1 MSCDRELSLSIHHF
15 YFLWPFFYLG
25 EKQFCCKAALGFHP
39 FQWCFWITARAS
51 CHLPEQ
57 WFFPCM
63 LYCLYW
69 GNLWSQSL
77 RCRWEWETSCPCS
90 NLRLNLDWLEGT
102 HTQRNQTWPR
112 IWFFPADMI
121 THAQMRRTSQ
131 PTFWPNL
138 YRLSCQIDSKHAEE
152 QFWHLWFS
160 SSNGRQKKP
169 WKASQRA
176 RVFFIHESPSPLKIV
191 LGTCKTKKIE
201 AFAAGHLLT
210 SPSFPHL
217 LPNWPLTPPQQKTGC
232 MLPPSDALTRL
243 TALASF
249 CSVFCTC
256 NWVTQSRA
264 RHLCQEDAQLYKK
277 FYLTKV
283 SI

>member
-1 MSCDRELSLSIHHF
+1 MLLNYSKSELPPSWAVIFPMHAVLF
-15 YFLWPFFYLG
+15 VLG
-25 EKQFCCKAALGFHP
+25 KSMVTE
-39 FQWCFWITARAS
+39 
-51 CHLPEQ
+51 PEMQ
-57 WFFPCM
+57 VGM
-63 LYCLYW
+63 R
-69 GNLWSQSL
+69 NLMPLQQPEAKS
-77 RCRWEWETSCPCS
+77 
-90 NLRLNLDWLEGT
+90 RLVRRD
-102 HTQRNQTWPR
+102 TQRNQTWPR

-121 THAQMRRTSQ
+121 IHAQLRCTSQ

-138 YRLSCQIDSKHAEE
+138 YKLSCQIDSKHAEE

-160 SSNGRQKKP
+160 SSNGGQKKP